1 LTQEADAGG
10 NGTQH
15 RTAENERSHALT
27 LLRWA
32 WVLGGESFCRLSHG
46 HPSRPLLVDIFGAMR
61 PLPALSMAARRWLIA
76 IAALLVTALA
86 AGGSF
91 ALGAAIPEG
100 GLDEGSLAPGSEVQ
114 AIDGGRVVPAT
125 MPVPLRIRTCS
136 VADAALNEDLGAFS
150 GVVVEPFTGD
160 VLFAR
165 AAEDLVP
172 PASVMKIVTGV
183 AALTVLGPETRF
195 PTSVV
200 ATDDPSRVVLVGGG
214 DSTLSRLAKGNPS
227 VYAGAPTLQDL
238 AEKTIAAAQAG
249 LPEGEKVTITEVVVD
264 ASLWPIEDAFDASW
278 SRDAA
283 SNGFIS
289 MVTAL
294 QVDGDRDNPQVELS
308 RRGSDPVR
316 RAGDEFVKALRAAGN
331 AGRYVKVT
339 TGDAPVEGTVLS
351 SVESPPVAELV
362 RYMMKESDNTL
373 AEMLARHVSLA
384 QGAGGTAASLATVI
398 PSVIAGLG
406 LPTEGMVVQD
416 GSGLSPLNQV
426 SPSYIAMLLSEVARG
441 DGPLAVLRDSLPI
454 AGVDGSLDDRFAGEN
469 AIVHD
474 RVLAKTGSI
483 TAVRSLAGFVTG
495 EDDEPLVFAFFSQGT
510 VGDETRVA
518 IESLVTAVYGCGSN
532 LADF

>member
-1 LTQEADAGG
+1 M
-10 NGTQH
+10 
-15 RTAENERSHALT
+15 
-27 LLRWA
+27 
-32 WVLGGESFCRLSHG
+32 
-46 HPSRPLLVDIFGAMR
+46 LVDIFGGMR
-61 PLPALSMAARRWLIA
+61 PLPALPTAARRWLIA
-76 IAALLVTALA
+76 LAGLLVTALG

-91 ALGAAIPEG
+91 ALGAALPEG
-100 GLDEGSLAPGSEVQ
+100 ALEEGSLAPESEAQV
-114 AIDGGRVVPAT
+114 IDVGRAVPVT
-125 MPVPLRIRTCS
+125 LPVPLRIRTCS
-136 VADAALNEDLGAFS
+136 VADAALNEELGEFS
-150 GVVVEPFTGD
+150 GVVVDPFTGD

-165 AAEDLVP
+165 GSEDLVP
-172 PASVMKIVTGV
+172 PASVMKIVTGA

-195 PTSVV
+195 ATTVV
-200 ATDDPSRVVLVGGG
+200 ATDDPARVVLVGGG
-214 DSTLSRLAKGNPS
+214 DSTLSRLARGNPS
-227 VYAGAPTLQDL
+227 VYAGAATLQDL

-264 ASLWPIEDAFDASW
+264 ASFWPTDDALDASW
-278 SRDAA
+278 SRDAP
-283 SNGFIS
+283 SNGFVS
-289 MVTAL
+289 RVTAL

-339 TGDAPVEGTVLS
+339 TGDAPVEGAVLA
-351 SVESPPVAELV
+351 SVESPPVSELV

-406 LPTEGMVVQD
+406 LPTEGLIVQD

-441 DGPLAVLRDSLPI
+441 DGPLAVLRDSLPV
-454 AGVDGSLDDRFAGEN
+454 AGVDGSLEDRFAGEN
-469 AIVHD
+469 AIAHE
-474 RVLAKTGSI
+474 RVQAKTGSI
-483 TAVRSLAGFVTG
+483 TGVRSLAGFVTG
-495 EDDEPLVFAFFSQGT
+495 EDDEPLAFAFFSQGS

>member
-1 LTQEADAGG
+1 
-10 NGTQH
+10 
-15 RTAENERSHALT
+15 
-27 LLRWA
+27 
-32 WVLGGESFCRLSHG
+32 
-46 HPSRPLLVDIFGAMR
+46 MR
-61 PLPALSMAARRWLIA
+61 PLSALSIAARQWLVTL
-76 IAALLVTALA
+76 AAFVVTALA
-86 AGGSF
+86 AGGAF
-91 ALGAAIPEG
+91 ALGAVVPEG
-100 GLDEGSLAPGSEVQ
+100 GLSEGSLAPESEVQ
-114 AIDGGRVVPAT
+114 VAEVGRVVPAT

-136 VADAALNEDLGAFS
+136 VADAALNEDLADFS
-150 GVVVEPFTGD
+150 GVVVDPFTGD

-165 AAEDLVP
+165 GSEDLVP
-172 PASVMKIVTGV
+172 PASVMKIVTGA
-183 AALTVLGPETRF
+183 AALAVLGPETRF
-195 PTSVV
+195 ATSVV
-200 ATDDPSRVVLVGGG
+200 ATDDPSRVVLLGGG
-214 DSTLSRLAKGNPS
+214 DSTLSRLATGNPS
-227 VYAGAPTLQDL
+227 VYAGAATLQDL

-264 ASLWPIEDAFDASW
+264 ASLWPTEDAFDASW

-283 SNGFIS
+283 SNGFVS
-289 MVTAL
+289 RVTAL
-294 QVDGDRDNPQVELS
+294 QVDGDRENPQVEIS

-339 TGDAPVEGTVLS
+339 TGDAPVEGTVLA
-351 SVESPPVAELV
+351 SVESPPVSELV

-406 LPTEGMVVQD
+406 LPTEGLVVQD

-441 DGPLAVLRDSLPI
+441 GGPLSSLRDSLPV
-454 AGVDGSLDDRFAGEN
+454 AGVDGSLDDRFVEEN
-469 AIVHD
+469 AIAHE

-483 TAVRSLAGFVTG
+483 TGVRSLAGFVTG
-495 EDDEPLVFAFFSQGT
+495 EDDEPLAFAFFSQGT